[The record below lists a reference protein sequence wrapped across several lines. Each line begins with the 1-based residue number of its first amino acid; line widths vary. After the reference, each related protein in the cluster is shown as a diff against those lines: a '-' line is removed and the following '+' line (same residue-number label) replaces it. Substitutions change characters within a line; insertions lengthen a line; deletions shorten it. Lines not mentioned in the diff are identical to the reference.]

1 MKKWI
6 WLLPLGLSLGCLGK
20 PTVQANDPA
29 TSNSKPN
36 NPTDIVVD
44 AGQEPEDEFDLN
56 ETWTNLITDGGPLQ
70 GFYEDGG
77 TLSCLPEEWPEVD
90 NPISAIL
97 DFASLRIY
105 SGSAEEGVT
114 CDGTNCAPGTPCCVI
129 CGLGFCGEPGV
140 DGGMGSCPIS
150 TRSIG
155 CDDNEDCRPSFGG
168 DTCCMTLGGTDCRA
182 EENCAFSFDFS
193 SGNDGGFSFGGFS
206 GGDGGILTI
215 DTDSGITVEETDGGV
230 EVEEA
235 DGGTAIAGEE
245 IVDGGAA
252 IDEAVFDAG
261 IVATFDSGLPVDIL
275 DGGMSY
281 VDAGMGQD
289 TEMSEELGFWE
300 TNGFPVCARAFD
312 CDLFGG
318 EVCCTSDRFTAVDI
332 GVCLP
337 IWLCLGNSL
346 ADGFGQ
352 GD

>member
-6 WLLPLGLSLGCLGK
+6 WLLPLGLSLGCLGE
-20 PTVQANDPA
+20 PTVQANDPS
-29 TSNSKPN
+29 TSNNKPEN
-36 NPTDIVVD
+36 QTQTTLD
-44 AGQEPEDEFDLN
+44 AGGETPEEDFDLN

-70 GFYEDGG
+70 QFYEDGG
-77 TLSCLPEEWPEVD
+77 SLSCLPEEWPEVD

-105 SGSAEEGVT
+105 SGSVEEGVV
-114 CDGTNCAPGTPCCVI
+114 CDGTVCVAGTPCCVI
-129 CGLGFCGEPGV
+129 CGLGFCGEPGI
-140 DGGMGSCPIS
+140 DGGMGTCPLA

-155 CDDNEDCRPSFGG
+155 CDDNDDCSPSLGG
-168 DTCCMTLGGTDCRA
+168 DTCCMTLRGTDCRA

-193 SGNDGGFSFGGFS
+193 SDGGVSFGGFS
-206 GGDGGILTI
+206 GSDGGILTI
-215 DTDSGITVEETDGGV
+215 ETSDGGV
-230 EVEEA
+230 PVQEA
-235 DGGTAIAGEE
+235 DAGMAIQ
-245 IVDGGAA
+245 D
-252 IDEAVFDAG
+252 AVPDAG
-261 IVATFDSGLPVDIL
+261 VALTQADAGVEFDSADAGVVDVSDADLL

-281 VDAGMGQD
+281 VDAGMD
-289 TEMSEELGFWE
+289 EEMSQELGFWD
-300 TNGFPVCARAFD
+300 TNGFPVCSRAFD

-337 IWLCLGNSL
+337 IWLCLANTL

>member
-1 MKKWI
+1 MRKWI
-6 WLLPLGLSLGCLGK
+6 WLLPLVGMLGCLGK
-20 PTVQANDPA
+20 PTVQANDPNA
-29 TSNSKPN
+29 SNN
-36 NPTDIVVD
+36 NAPAANAID
-44 AGQEPEDEFDLN
+44 AGVSEPDDEFDIN
-56 ETWTNLITDGGPLQ
+56 EAWANLITDGGPLQ
-70 GFYEDGG
+70 QFYEDGG

-105 SGSAEEGVT
+105 SGSVEEGVV
-114 CDGTNCAPGTPCCVI
+114 CDGTVCESGTPCCVI
-129 CGLGFCGEPGV
+129 CGLGFCGEPGI
-140 DGGMGSCPIS
+140 DGGMGSCPIA

-155 CDDNEDCRPSFGG
+155 CDDNDDCRPSLGG

-193 SGNDGGFSFGGFS
+193 GGADGGVNFGGFS
-206 GGDGGILTI
+206 GGDGGILVIENSDAGIPSQIVELDAGIETAGAI
-215 DTDSGITVEETDGGV
+215 SDAGVPVNDTDASVSETPTPTDAGV
-230 EVEEA
+230 A
-235 DGGTAIAGEE
+235 TL
-245 IVDGGAA
+245 VDGGPG
-252 IDEAVFDAG
+252 DV
-261 IVATFDSGLPVDIL
+261 L

-281 VDAGMGQD
+281 IDAGMGD
-289 TEMSEELGFWE
+289 ETEITEELGFWE
-300 TNGFPVCARAFD
+300 TNGFQVCSRAFD